1 MDTLNYP
8 LNFTFKIGTL
18 SNDFTAKD
26 ANNQTV
32 AYVRQ
37 KLFKLKEKVVVY
49 SDESKTT
56 EKYHIKANK
65 WLDFN
70 TAYAFTDAEGTN
82 LGKVARKGW
91 KSLWKAKYELY
102 DENDQ
107 QDLIIQE
114 ENPFAKVMDA
124 MLSEVPVL
132 GMLTGYLFNPKYTVT
147 RPDGTLVARVKKQ
160 KSFFGRRFSIDKLA
174 EFEAGE
180 ELRILLG
187 SMMMLLL
194 ERRRG

>member
-18 SNDFTAKD
+18 ANDFTAKD
-26 ANNQTV
+26 ANDQTI

-37 KLFKLKEKVVVY
+37 KLFKLKEKVVVF
-49 SDESKTT
+49 SDETKKT

-70 TAYAFTDAEGTN
+70 TAYNFTSAEGGN

-102 DENDQ
+102 DEDDQ
-107 QDLIIQE
+107 QDLVIE
-114 ENPFAKVMDA
+114 EEKPWVKVMDA
-124 MLSEVPVL
+124 LLCEVPIL
-132 GMLTGYLFNPKYTVT
+132 AMFSGYFFNHFPFTIAA
-147 RPDGTLVARVKKQ
+147 TL
-160 KSFFGRRFSIDKLA
+160 S
-174 EFEAGE
+174 
-180 ELRILLG
+180 
-187 SMMMLLL
+187 L
-194 ERRRG
+194 ERYAIMSFPAAVQCR

>member
-1 MDTLNYP
+1 MEQLNYP
-8 LNFTFKIGTL
+8 LKFTFKIGTL
-18 SNDFTAKD
+18 ANDFTAKD
-26 ANNQTV
+26 VNGQTV

-37 KLFKLKEKVVVY
+37 KLLKLKEQVIVY
-49 SDESKTT
+49 SDEKKTT
-56 EKYHIKANK
+56 EKFYIKANK

-70 TAYAFTDAEGTN
+70 TAYSFTTPEGTN

-107 QDLIIQE
+107 QDLVLEE
-114 ENPFAKVMDA
+114 ENPFAKVMDS
-124 MLSEVPVL
+124 MFSEIPL
-132 GMLTGYLFNPKYTVT
+132 IGMFTGYVFNPKYTVK
-147 RPDGTLVARVKKQ
+147 RPDGTLVARVAKER
-160 KSFFGRRFSIDKLA
+160 SFFGRRFSIEKLA
-174 EFEAGE
+174 EFEPGE
-180 ELRILLG
+180 ETRILLG

>member
-1 MDTLNYP
+1 MNTLNYP
-8 LNFTFKIGTL
+8 LRFTFKIGTL
-18 SNDFTAKD
+18 ANDFTAKD
-26 ANNQTV
+26 ANGQTV
-32 AYVRQ
+32 AYVRA
-37 KLFKLKEKVVVY
+37 KLFKLKEQVVVF
-49 SDESKTT
+49 SDEKKTS

-70 TAYAFTDAEGTN
+70 TAYSFTTPEGAN

-102 DENDQ
+102 DENEH
-107 QDLIIQE
+107 QDLIIEE

-124 MLSEVPVL
+124 LFGEVPVL
-132 GMLTGYLFNPKYTVT
+132 SMFTGYFFNPKYTVK
-147 RPDGTLVARVKKQ
+147 RPDGTLVARVVKE
-160 KSFFGRRFSIDKLA
+160 KSFFGRRFSINKLA
-174 EFEAGE
+174 EFEIGE
-180 ELRILLG
+180 EIRILLG

>member
-26 ANNQTV
+26 ANNQTI

-37 KLFKLKEKVVVY
+37 KMFKLKEKVVVF
-49 SDESKTT
+49 SDETKTT

-70 TAYAFTDAEGTN
+70 TAYNFTSAEGAN

-102 DENDQ
+102 DENDV
-107 QDLIIQE
+107 QDLVIQE

-124 MLSEVPVL
+124 MLSEIPIL

-147 RPDGTLVARVKKQ
+147 RPDGTLVARVSKQ

-174 EFEAGE
+174 EFESGE

>member
-1 MDTLNYP
+1 MDTFNYP
-8 LNFTFKIGTL
+8 INFKFKIGTL
-18 SNDFTAKD
+18 ANDFVAKD
-26 ANNQTV
+26 ANEQTI

-37 KLFKLKEKVVVY
+37 KLFKLKEKVVVF
-49 SDESKTT
+49 SDETKTK
-56 EKYHIKANK
+56 EMFHIKANK

-70 TAYAFTDAEGTN
+70 TAYNFTSAEGTE

-102 DENDQ
+102 DEADK
-107 QDLIIQE
+107 QDLVIQE
-114 ENPFAKVMDA
+114 ENPWTKVFDA
-124 MLSEVPVL
+124 LLGEIPIVSMLS
-132 GMLTGYLFNPKYTVT
+132 GYLFNPKYAIT
-147 RPDGTLVARVKKQ
+147 RPDGTLVARLSKQ
-160 KSFFGRRFSIDKLA
+160 KSFFGRKFTIEKLA
-174 EFEAGE
+174 EFKTGE

>member
-8 LNFTFKIGTL
+8 LNFKFKIGTL

-26 ANNQTV
+26 ANDQTI

-37 KLFKLKEKVVVY
+37 KLFKLKEKVVVF
-49 SDESKTT
+49 SDETKAT

-70 TAYAFTDAEGTN
+70 TAYNFTNTEGDN

-102 DENDQ
+102 DEADQ
-107 QDLIIQE
+107 QDLVLQE
-114 ENPFAKVMDA
+114 ENPWVKVMDA
-124 MLSEVPVL
+124 VLLEVPL
-132 GMLTGYLFNPKYTVT
+132 LNLLSGYLFNPKYTIK
-147 RPDGTLVARVKKQ
+147 RPDGTLVARVSKQ
-160 KSFFGRRFSIDKLA
+160 KSFFGRKFTIDKLA
-174 EFEAGE
+174 EFENGE

>member
-1 MDTLNYP
+1 MNSLNYP
-8 LNFTFKIGTL
+8 LKFTFKIGTL

-26 ANNQTV
+26 ADDHTI

-37 KLFKLKEKVVVY
+37 KLFKLKEQVIVY
-49 SDESKTT
+49 SDEKKTS
-56 EKYHIKANK
+56 EKYYIKANK

-70 TAYAFTDAEGTN
+70 TAYSFTTPEGTN

-107 QDLIIQE
+107 QDLVIEE

-124 MLSEVPVL
+124 MFSEIPVL
-132 GMLTGYLFNPKYTVT
+132 GMFTGYVFNPKYTVK
-147 RPDGTLVARVKKQ
+147 RPDGMLVARVAKE
-160 KSFFGRRFSIDKLA
+160 KSFFGRRFSITKLA
-174 EFEAGE
+174 DFEQGE
-180 ELRILLG
+180 ETRILLG

>member
-1 MDTLNYP
+1 MDTFNYP
-8 LNFTFKIGTL
+8 INFKFKIGTL
-18 SNDFTAKD
+18 ANDFVAKD
-26 ANNQTV
+26 ANEQTI

-37 KLFKLKEKVVVY
+37 KMFKLKEKVVVF
-49 SDESKTT
+49 SDETKTK
-56 EKYHIKANK
+56 EMFHIKANK

-70 TAYAFTDAEGTN
+70 TAYNFTSAEGAE

-102 DENDQ
+102 DEAEK
-107 QDLIIQE
+107 QDLVIQE
-114 ENPFAKVMDA
+114 ENPWTKVFDA
-124 MLSEVPVL
+124 LLGEVPILSMLS
-132 GMLTGYLFNPKYTVT
+132 GYLFNPKYAIT
-147 RPDGTLVARVKKQ
+147 RPDGTLVARLSKQ
-160 KSFFGRRFSIDKLA
+160 KSFFGRKFTIEKLT
-174 EFEAGE
+174 EFETGE